1 MRKIINTFAIH
12 FNFISYHQ
20 TPKPMNEQLDHKTFY
35 QEIIEG
41 FKIFINSQLKLD
53 LSENIFTALELI
65 SWVSILLLIDLFLRS
80 ISVPLIKRLANHTR
94 FKWIKILYFNKAF
107 ISFIHIIPL
116 TLATN
121 INPILFTNSPM
132 YHFVQRLTELT
143 FVIIFAQLL
152 FRIINTVIDIY
163 SEDNSYTTVGI
174 RTFGQ
179 MMKFIVSF
187 FAVISGIMVLFTV
200 ETGTII
206 TVLGA
211 MTAAVLLIFRD
222 AIFGFVSG
230 LQISYSKIIKVG
242 DWVTLSKGNV
252 EGIVKEININ
262 LVRIERFDKTIAT
275 IPTVDVVSSQVT
287 NHMPMLASGTRLIKR
302 SISFNVNSF
311 SFCSEETLDRFESY
325 LLIKDYIKNKRIE
338 IKEKNKSIEDYDLDI
353 NGQKLTNIG
362 VFRIYVENYL
372 KNISTVSKYDPIIIR
387 QLPATME
394 GMPLEISCFTKSSN
408 NAEYERI
415 QADIFDHLLTASR
428 KFNLEIMQSVSSTDL
443 KR

>member
-1 MRKIINTFAIH
+1 
-12 FNFISYHQ
+12 
-20 TPKPMNEQLDHKTFY
+20 MNQQLNDHSFY
-35 QEIIEG
+35 GEIISG
-41 FKIFINSQLKLD
+41 FKIFINKQLQIS
-53 LSENIFTALELI
+53 LSENIFTTLEVI
-65 SWVSILLLIDLFLRS
+65 SWISILLIIDIILRY
-80 ISVPLIKRLANHTR
+80 ISVHLLKRLANRTN
-94 FKWIKILYFNKAF
+94 FKWIKKLYTHQAF
-107 ISFIHIIPL
+107 ISIIHIIPL
-116 TLATN
+116 TFASN
-121 INPILFTNSPM
+121 MNGILFEDRSV
-132 YHFVQRLTELT
+132 YHFIQRLTELA
-143 FVIIFAQLL
+143 FVIVFAQLI
-152 FRIINTVIDIY
+152 FRIINTVIDVY
-163 SEDNSYTTVGI
+163 NEDNSYTTVGI

-187 FAVISGIMVLFTV
+187 FAVISGIMILFTV
-200 ETGTII
+200 DTGTII

-262 LVRIERFDKTIAT
+262 LVRIEKFDKTVAT
-275 IPTVDVVSSQVT
+275 IPTVDVVTSQVT
-287 NHMPMLASGTRLIKR
+287 NHMPMLASGTRMIKR

-311 SFCSEETLDRFESY
+311 HFCNDETLDRFETY
-325 LLIKDYIKNKRIE
+325 LLIQNYIKKKRAEIIENNKK
-338 IKEKNKSIEDYDLDI
+338 IKDFDLDI

-372 KNISTVSKYDPIIIR
+372 KNNPTVSKYDPIIVR
-387 QLPATME
+387 QLPVTME
-394 GMPLEISCFTKSSN
+394 GMPLEISCFSKASN

-415 QADIFDHLLTASR
+415 QSDIFDHLLTASR
-428 KFNLEIMQSVSSTDL
+428 KFDLQVMQSISAFDL